1 MICTCAI
8 YLLLWSIRFTAG
20 VGFWLLS
27 FGDLGLVSVWLLC
40 EDSLPS
46 VQMGFVLDI
55 SREEPWSHYEWSG
68 HLGTQWF
75 SCMDSCGCFM
85 SLQLPGLSTVRL
97 L

>member
-55 SREEPWSHYEWSG
+55 SREPWSHYDEVTSLG
-68 HLGTQWF
+68 HQWF
-75 SCMDSCGCFM
+75 SDNEVASI
-85 SLQLPGLSTVRL
+85 LDI
-97 L
+97 